1 MKLSTSSTFDVSQ
14 VASTKSYQELEPFF
28 DYINTFSTDVV
39 QAFNKQIT
47 LTDNLNVSFQTLS
60 LQHGVGVNIGKVT
73 PVGVLIQ
80 SETPYI
86 GYSLTTLADS
96 TRMLYVFFKE
106 AQNVLANSAI
116 WQAGTITRYKVQDV
130 APFSVGDVIKVISF
144 GTANNNG
151 TFPIV
156 EIDTTNKYLYL
167 NNRKR
172 TSATGDESK
181 TSFVGDSLKT
191 YTIRLGLINA

>member
-1 MKLSTSSTFDVSQ
+1 M
-14 VASTKSYQELEPFF
+14 
-28 DYINTFSTDVV
+28 V

-47 LTDNLNVSFQTLS
+47 LVDNLNVSFQTLS
-60 LQHGVGVNIGKVT
+60 LQHGVGVNLGKVNPIT
-73 PVGVLIQ
+73 VLIQ

-96 TRMLYVFFKE
+96 TRLFYVFFKE
-106 AQNVLANSAI
+106 AQNILATSAI
-116 WQAGTITRYKVQDV
+116 WQAGTITRYKIQDV
-130 APFSVGDVIKVISF
+130 TPFSIGDVIKVTSF

-156 EIDTTNKYLYL
+156 EIDSTNKYLYL

-191 YTIRLGLINA
+191 YIVKVGLINA